1 MLFVK
6 IRKDCLTFNERRLD
20 MNIDIK
26 SVLIGVLFTIGI
38 LSVMAFDDHE
48 KEIGRYQGIRP
59 ASSNDFYVMDTTN
72 GEFVKVEHWK
82 TIVKE
87 IKNNPNKLD

>member
-1 MLFVK
+1 
-6 IRKDCLTFNERRLD
+6 

-48 KEIGRYQGIRP
+48 KEIGRYQV
-59 ASSNDFYVMDTTN
+59 SSIGGHNIAIVLDTTN
-72 GEFVKVEHWK
+72 GEFVKFKNVRHIE
-82 TIVKE
+82 KE
-87 IKNNPNKLD
+87 VKNNPNKLD

>member
-1 MLFVK
+1 MKL
-6 IRKDCLTFNERRLD
+6 
-20 MNIDIK
+20 DIK

-48 KEIGRYQGIRP
+48 KEIGRYQAFIIG
-59 ASSNDFYVMDTTN
+59 NYNQVFVMDTIN
-72 GEFVKVEHWK
+72 GEFVKTKLRRE
-82 TIVKE
+82 IESE